1 MVGPRRPL
9 QRRPDLSRARRA
21 LASSEASGAHIGT
34 PRTGRGRLVKPTQVG
49 ALASAPVTWS
59 TRALRVHWEITGF
72 DALAPLAPET
82 GKGGGRAA
90 AVPRW
95 QRPGGERT
103 YGGAW

>member
-1 MVGPRRPL
+1 MLISARLALGAAALSSRPRSEL
-9 QRRPDLSRARRA
+9 IIA
-21 LASSEASGAHIGT
+21 EAS
-34 PRTGRGRLVKPTQVG
+34 
-49 ALASAPVTWS
+49 ASAPVTWS

-95 QRPGGERT
+95 QRPGGDRT
-103 YGGAW
+103 YGGAR

>member
-1 MVGPRRPL
+1 MVGPRPAATAAPRFEPGPPGPGFFGGVRCSYRHASHWARPPR
-9 QRRPDLSRARRA
+9 QADPGR
-21 LASSEASGAHIGT
+21 GIGV
-34 PRTGRGRLVKPTQVG
+34 RTGHLVN
-49 ALASAPVTWS
+49 A
-59 TRALRVHWEITGF
+59 RLRVHWEITGF